1 MTDQM
6 VQPRTV
12 QQSAGLH
19 VSDRFDEV
27 MARID
32 ELDPLL
38 RAEAGDNEEGF
49 RLTPE
54 VEEALHASGLYAMS
68 MPRELDGMELAPRQ
82 VIAAIEALARADA
95 STGWVV
101 MTLQMAIG
109 TTAAYLGR
117 EPFADLVA
125 AHGDRTLAAGQG
137 TRPGRARAVDGGFL
151 LSGSWSFASGLHHA
165 THIHTAAMVDTGEVR
180 VFTLPKEQVTIV
192 DDWDVMG
199 LRATGSVE
207 YHCEDVFV
215 PAEYTYVATTT
226 EPLLGGA
233 VFRLGLANFASLQH
247 VGWALGVG
255 RRLLDEMRA
264 VAAAKAGTR
273 NAGVDTAEF
282 HADYA
287 RAEATLR
294 SARAWNMEVWADV
307 EATLDRGDHLTA
319 DQETL
324 LRLALHTATTAA
336 QDVGRTVYQWAGT
349 TALRSGELNR
359 VFRDLHG
366 GTQHVTSGPAVRHGC
381 GRRLAGLAPGAT
393 WVFLD
398 LVDPG

>member
-1 MTDQM
+1 MTDQL
-6 VQPRTV
+6 VRPTT
-12 QQSAGLH
+12 GLH
-19 VSDRFDEV
+19 AGDRFDEV
-27 MARID
+27 MARIN

-38 RAEAGDNEEGF
+38 RAEAEDGEEGR

-54 VEEALHASGLYAMS
+54 VEEALHASGVFTMS
-68 MPRELDGMELAPRQ
+68 MPRELGGMELAPRQ
-82 VIAAIEALARADA
+82 VIEAVEALSRADA

-101 MTLQMAIG
+101 MTLQMALG
-109 TTAAYLGR
+109 TTAAYLGSG
-117 EPFADLVA
+117 PFAELVA
-125 AHGDRTLAAGQG
+125 EHGDRTLAAGQG
-137 TRPGRARAVDGGFL
+137 TRPGRARTVEGGFL

-165 THIHTAAMVDTGEVR
+165 THIHTAALVDSGEVR

-199 LRATGSVE
+199 LRATGSVD
-207 YHCEDVFV
+207 YHGEDVFV
-215 PAEYTYVATTT
+215 PREHTYVATTT

-233 VFRLGLANFASLQH
+233 VYRLGLANIASLQH

-264 VAAAKAGTR
+264 VAVAKTGTR

-282 HADYA
+282 HADLA
-287 RAEATLR
+287 RAEAALR

-307 EATLDRGDHLTA
+307 EATLDRGEELST

-324 LRLALHTATTAA
+324 LRLALHTATAAA
-336 QDVGRTVYQWAGT
+336 QEVGRTVYQWAGT
-349 TALRSGELNR
+349 TALRRGDLNR
-359 VFRDLHG
+359 FFRDLHG
-366 GTQHVTSGPAVRHGC
+366 GTQHITSGPAVRHGC
-381 GRRLAGLAPGAT
+381 GRRLAGLAPDAS

-398 LVDPG
+398 LVDPA

>member
-1 MTDQM
+1 
-6 VQPRTV
+6 
-12 QQSAGLH
+12 
-19 VSDRFDEV
+19 
-27 MARID
+27 
-32 ELDPLL
+32 
-38 RAEAGDNEEGF
+38 
-49 RLTPE
+49 
-54 VEEALHASGLYAMS
+54 
-68 MPRELDGMELAPRQ
+68 MPRELDGMELAPRE
-82 VIAAIEALARADA
+82 VIAAIEALSRADA

-117 EPFADLVA
+117 EPFAEITA
-125 AHGDRTLAAGQG
+125 EHGDRTLAAGQG
-137 TRPGRARAVDGGFL
+137 TRPGRARAAAGGYL

-165 THIHTAAMVDTGEVR
+165 THIHTAALCDTGEVR
-180 VFTLPKEQVTIV
+180 VFTLPRELVTIV

-199 LRATGSVE
+199 LRATGSVD

-215 PAEYTYVATTT
+215 PAEHTYVATTT
-226 EPLLGGA
+226 EPLLGGG
-233 VFRLGLANFASLQH
+233 VFRLGLAAFASLQH

-255 RRLLDEMRA
+255 RRLLDEMQA

-273 NAGVDTAEF
+273 NAGVDTSEF

-294 SARAWNMEVWADV
+294 AARAWNLEVWADI
-307 EATLDRGDHLTA
+307 EAGLERGEGLTTEQ
-319 DQETL
+319 DTL
-324 LRLALHTATTAA
+324 LRLALHTATQAA
-336 QDVGRTVYQWAGT
+336 QEVGRTVYQWAGT
-349 TALRSGELNR
+349 TALRSGPLNR

-381 GRRLAGLAPGAT
+381 GRHLAGLAPGAS

-398 LVDPG
+398 LVEPAA

>member
-1 MTDQM
+1 MTDQL
-6 VQPRTV
+6 VRSTTAPPAT
-12 QQSAGLH
+12 LH

-27 MARID
+27 MARIG

-38 RAEAGDNEEGF
+38 RAEAGANEDAR
-49 RLTPE
+49 RLTPR
-54 VEEALHASGLYAMS
+54 VAEALHDSGVYTMS
-68 MPRELDGMELAPRQ
+68 MPRELGGLEFSPRQ
-82 VIAAIEALARADA
+82 VIEVIEALARADA

-117 EPFADLVA
+117 EPFAELVA
-125 AHGDRTLAAGQG
+125 EHGDRTLAAGQG
-137 TRPGRARAVDGGFL
+137 TRPGRARTVEGGYL

-165 THIHTAAMVDTGEVR
+165 THIHTAALVDTGEVR

-199 LRATGSVE
+199 LRGTGSVD

-247 VGWALGVG
+247 VGWAFGVG
-255 RRLLDEMRA
+255 RRLLDEVRA
-264 VAAAKAGTR
+264 VAAAKTGTR
-273 NAGVDTAEF
+273 NAGVDTSEF
-282 HADYA
+282 HADHA

-294 SARAWNMEVWADV
+294 SARAWNMEVWADI
-307 EATLDRGDHLTA
+307 EATLDRGDDLTT

-324 LRLALHTATTAA
+324 LRLALHTATAAA
-336 QDVGRTVYQWAGT
+336 QEVGRTVYQWAGT
-349 TALRSGELNR
+349 TALRSGDLNR

-366 GTQHVTSGPAVRHGC
+366 GTQHVTSGPAVRQGC
-381 GRRLAGLAPGAT
+381 GRRLAGLAPDAS

-398 LVDPG
+398 LVDPA

>member
-1 MTDQM
+1 MTGQL
-6 VQPRTV
+6 VRP
-12 QQSAGLH
+12 AGRPSDLH
-19 VSDRFDEV
+19 VSDRFDEM
-27 MARID
+27 MARLR

-38 RAEAGDNEEGF
+38 RAEAEGNEAGR
-49 RLTPE
+49 RLTPR
-54 VEEALHASGLYAMS
+54 VAEALHDSGVYAMS
-68 MPRELDGMELAPRQ
+68 MPREIDGLEFSPRQ
-82 VIAAIEALARADA
+82 VIAAIEALSRADA

-101 MTLQMAIG
+101 MALQMAIG

-117 EPFADLVA
+117 EPFAEITA
-125 AHGDRTLAAGQG
+125 AHGERTLAAGQG
-137 TRPGRARAVDGGFL
+137 TRPGRARAVEGGYL

-165 THIHTAAMVDTGEVR
+165 THIHTAARCDTGEVR

-192 DDWDVMG
+192 DTWDVMG
-199 LRATGSVE
+199 LRATGSVD
-207 YHCEDVFV
+207 YHCEDVLV
-215 PAEYTYVATTT
+215 PAEHTYVATTT

-233 VFRLGLANFASLQH
+233 VFRLGLANLAGLQH

-255 RRLLDEMRA
+255 RRLLDEMAA
-264 VAAAKAGTR
+264 VAAAKTGTPG
-273 NAGVDTAEF
+273 AAVDSSEF

-294 SARAWNMEVWADV
+294 SARAWNMEVWADA
-307 EATLDRGDHLTA
+307 EAALDRGEELGTDR
-319 DQETL
+319 ETL
-324 LRLALHTATTAA
+324 LRLALHTATAAA

-349 TALRSGELNR
+349 TALRSGDLNR

-381 GRRLAGLAPGAT
+381 GRRLAGLAPGAS

-398 LVDPG
+398 LVEPA